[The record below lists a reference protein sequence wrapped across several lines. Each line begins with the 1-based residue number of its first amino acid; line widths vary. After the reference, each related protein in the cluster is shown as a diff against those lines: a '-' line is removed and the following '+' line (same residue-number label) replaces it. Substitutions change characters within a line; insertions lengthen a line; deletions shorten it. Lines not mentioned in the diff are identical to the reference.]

1 MDSPNTLHRLP
12 PKLST
17 ANQSTNSLIYQN
29 IEANKYFHSINN
41 KTFRGR
47 ALIQHNFDLK
57 NNNLKCVLLKIN
69 NDTNKIEETVE
80 IEKFFEYEHGNKF
93 GQRDE
98 KDEKNDKNFSFRSL
112 QSVNEKLDALAS
124 VLE

>member
-17 ANQSTNSLIYQN
+17 ANESTKSPIYQN
-29 IEANKYFHSINN
+29 IEASKYFHSTDN

-57 NNNLKCVLLKIN
+57 ENNLKCLLLKIN
-69 NDTNKIEETVE
+69 NDTNKIDETVE
-80 IEKFFEYEHGNKF
+80 IEKFYEYEHGNKF
-93 GQRDE
+93 GQRD
-98 KDEKNDKNFSFRSL
+98 DKNDKNFSFKSL
-112 QSVNEKLDALAS
+112 QSVNKKLDALAA